1 MKIRLSLLRASR
13 WLNLP
18 TGVLIALLQRTPAV
32 RLVVSGFESFVGSS
46 AGSVLKAVFTACAA
60 LGTVDTLAGATLL
73 TATTKSPLTSTVNT
87 DVSVAFNVTGTQTLP
102 ASWKVSGNVPP
113 GLAFYPVST
122 GGTGATSGTI
132 NTDPSAGNLYLRG
145 APTTPGGYVVSLQA
159 FEFTAAG
166 GDQSPIFQYTINVDG
181 PAATAP
187 TITTQPVSQTVGTG
201 ASATFSVTASGTSLT
216 YQWAHGGTN
225 VPAGTAATLTLNNVQ
240 AADAGSYTVVVT
252 NANGSVTS
260 NPATLTIDTPKKGRL
275 INLSVRS
282 RAGTGDQTLIAGFII
297 SGAGPKPVMLRGTGP
312 TLTNFGVTGVLA
324 DPKLDLF
331 EGSASVQNNDTWNTS
346 PNLAA
351 IVAAH
356 GDKLGAFTLD
366 NKDTVLLASLNPRD
380 YTAQITGV
388 GGATGVALVELFDA
402 DTAQPGTAEFD
413 AQPRLVNLSA
423 RTQVGT
429 GDNVLIAGF
438 IINGNVPKRVMI
450 RGTGPALQNFG
461 VAGTLADP
469 LLRLFDAGGHVIA
482 ENDSWST
489 SANVNDITAVH
500 GDKLGTFTLDNKDAV
515 LVVTLTPGSY
525 TAQVSGVNSGTGVAL
540 VEVNDLE

>member
-201 ASATFSVTASGTSLT
+201 ASATFSVTASGTNLT

-438 IINGNVPKRVMI
+438 IINGNVSKRVMI
-450 RGTGPALQNFG
+450 RGTGPTLQNFG

>member
-187 TITTQPVSQTVGTG
+187 TITTQPVSQTVGPG

>member
-122 GGTGATSGTI
+122 GGTGASSGTI

-201 ASATFSVTASGTSLT
+201 ASATFSVTASGTNLT

-450 RGTGPALQNFG
+450 RGTGPTLQNFG